1 MSACRAKGT
10 WSEADELRQ
19 RLEEARRELASVRA
33 ERDEA
38 LATLAEAERVRLAT
52 GGELSAEVA
61 AALPRCAGVEIDRL
75 SGPTPAFDAVEVY
88 VRPFD
93 GRRRFVQVVGRLRV
107 RADAVPSAWSES
119 AMPPRMLGQAEL
131 GPGELREAYR
141 SSVMGTHY
149 AVRVP
154 VEAGAWPT
162 EGSVAVSVELL
173 DALSGR
179 VHRAESLIGV
189 GVRR

>member
-107 RADAVPSAWSES
+107 RADAVPSAGSES